1 MKCYAIGLEQTR
13 ILVIKVPKRW
23 VKKKH
28 TKNMV
33 KNNQNKVNVFVI
45 MILIFT
51 WTCLSFES
59 FSACRLNLISK
70 NELS

>member
-1 MKCYAIGLEQTR
+1 
-13 ILVIKVPKRW
+13 
-23 VKKKH
+23 
-28 TKNMV
+28 MV

-59 FSACRLNLISK
+59 FSACRPNLISK

>member
-1 MKCYAIGLEQTR
+1 MKCYAIGLEHTR

-33 KNNQNKVNVFVI
+33 KKKPKQSKRICNYDTYFY
-45 MILIFT
+45 MD
-51 WTCLSFES
+51 LSK
-59 FSACRLNLISK
+59 L
-70 NELS
+70 